1 MTRCYS
7 ELKTIEGFENRF
19 NYLKLGNVVG
29 DVTFGSNRYLNQKF
43 YSSDE
48 WKKARREVI
57 LRDGG
62 CDLGVEGYDIF
73 DKIIVHHMN
82 PISIEDI
89 VNREPWIVDP
99 EYLICVSHLTH
110 EAIHYSD
117 ESLLSSQLVER
128 RPGDTCP
135 WL

>member
-7 ELKTIEGFENRF
+7 ELKTIEGFDNRF

-29 DVTFGSNRYLNQKF
+29 DVTFGNNRYLNQKF

-48 WKKARREVI
+48 WKKARCEVI

-89 VNREPWIVDP
+89 INRESWIIDP

-117 ESLLSSQLVER
+117 ESLLPSQLVER